1 MAGSNP
7 AIRAEGLEKSYGQ
20 TQALRGIDLVAEEGT
35 VLGVLGPNG
44 AGKTTAVRILT
55 TLLKPDAGHATV
67 AGLDVVR
74 QADELRARIGLAG
87 QYAAVDELLTGRENL
102 EMFGRLYHIS
112 ARDARRRA
120 SELLERFDLTDAA
133 NRIIKTYSG
142 GMRRRLDLA
151 ASLIVA
157 PPVLFLDEPTT
168 GLDPRGR
175 TGMWDVISGLVADG
189 TTVLLTTQYLEEAD
203 QLANQIVVVDHGK
216 IIARGTSDELKAQV
230 GGERLEVTLAR
241 GGSVEAAARAL
252 RPHASGEPY
261 VDAEQRRVVVPVTN
275 GSRMLAEAVRDLDA
289 AGLALDDLALRRPTL
304 DDVFLALTGH
314 EAEQTPTDNTTT
326 SSRRDERDIER
337 VPA

>member
-1 MAGSNP
+1 MSKKP
-7 AIRAEGLEKSYGQ
+7 AIIAEGLHKHYGK
-20 TQALRGIDLVAEEGT
+20 THALRGIDLVAEEGT

-74 QADELRARIGLAG
+74 QADALRARIGLAG

-112 ARDARRRA
+112 GRDAQRRA
-120 SELLERFDLTDAA
+120 AELLERFDLTDAA
-133 NRIIKTYSG
+133 NRIVKTYSG

-175 TGMWDVISGLVADG
+175 TGMWEVISGLVADG

-203 QLANQIVVVDHGK
+203 QLADQIVVVDHGK

-241 GGSVEAAARAL
+241 GSNIEAAVRAL
-252 RPHASGEPY
+252 RPHGSGDPRAD
-261 VDAEQRRVVVPVTN
+261 VEQRRVVMPVTN
-275 GSRMLAEAVRDLDA
+275 G
-289 AGLALDDLALRRPTL
+289 
-304 DDVFLALTGH
+304 
-314 EAEQTPTDNTTT
+314 
-326 SSRRDERDIER
+326 
-337 VPA
+337 

>member
-1 MAGSNP
+1 MSREY
-7 AIRAEGLEKSYGQ
+7 AILAEGLQKSYGQ
-20 TQALRGIDLVAEEGT
+20 THALRGVDLAAETGT

-102 EMFGRLYHIS
+102 EMFGRLYHLS
-112 ARDARRRA
+112 TRDARTRA
-120 SELLERFDLTDAA
+120 NELLERFELADAA
-133 NRIIKTYSG
+133 NRIAKTYSG

-151 ASLIVA
+151 GSLILS

-175 TGMWDVISGLVADG
+175 TGMWEIISGLVADG
-189 TTVLLTTQYLEEAD
+189 ATVLLTTQYLEEAD
-203 QLANQIVVVDHGK
+203 LLANQIVVVDHGQ

-230 GGERLEVTLAR
+230 GGERLEVTIAR
-241 GGSVEAAARAL
+241 GGDFDAAVRTLSA
-252 RPHASGEPY
+252 HASGDLH
-261 VDAEQRRVVVPVTN
+261 VDAAQRRIVVPVTN
-275 GSRMLAEAVRDLDA
+275 GARLLPDVVREMDA
-289 AGLALDDLALRRPTL
+289 AGLTLDDLALRRPTL
-304 DDVFLALTGH
+304 DDVFLTLTGH
-314 EAEQTPTDNTTT
+314 EAEEKPDDAAAPAD
-326 SSRRDERDIER
+326 RRGARATER
-337 VPA
+337 ASA